1 VFLSVFFF
9 LIFAGTKNQF
19 MKSKILLFS
28 VVLTVVSFS
37 SFSQFS
43 KGDMVLGLGLNF
55 QSSVNELNSGFI
67 PQTNKATSY
76 GISTELGFA
85 NKENRL
91 NGFFVNGSFGV
102 SRQEFTTQPTTNS
115 RSDFFNVGMGYFTRR
130 YKSLGKNFFL
140 FGEGRATLNYGNE
153 DSPSFNTVKLKSYGV
168 YAGFSPGL
176 SYKVNSRFLLELKFA
191 DFVNMGYT
199 YQELTAANGVK
210 DFHRSF
216 SFNSSLGLGYL
227 RDIGIGVRWII
238 PSKRK

>member
-1 VFLSVFFF
+1 
-9 LIFAGTKNQF
+9 
-19 MKSKILLFS
+19 MKSKILLLGVIGLAFS
-28 VVLTVVSFS
+28 LT
-37 SFSQFS
+37 SFSQFK
-43 KGDMVLGLGLNF
+43 KGDKVLGLGLNF
-55 QSSVNELNSGFI
+55 QSAVNELNSGFI

-85 NKENRL
+85 NKENRF

-102 SRQEFTTQPTTNS
+102 SRQEFTAQPTTNS
-115 RSDFFNVGMGYFTRR
+115 RSDFFNVGTGYFTRR
-130 YKSLGKNFFL
+130 YKSLGKNFYL
-140 FGEGRATLNYGNE
+140 FGEGRATLNYGNQ

-176 SYKVNSRFLLELKFA
+176 SYKVNDRFLLELKFA

-238 PSKRK
+238 PSKKK